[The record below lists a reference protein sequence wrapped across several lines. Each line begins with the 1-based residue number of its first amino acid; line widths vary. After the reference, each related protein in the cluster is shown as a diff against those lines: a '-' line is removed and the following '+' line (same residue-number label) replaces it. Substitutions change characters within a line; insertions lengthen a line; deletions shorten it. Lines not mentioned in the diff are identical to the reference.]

1 MLAGA
6 SALRVPGAG
15 HDSRKFAKGRGAA
28 EGPMAYSHYE
38 RLSALDATFLEVE
51 SPSVHMHVGCV
62 AIVAGDALGEPAA
75 GLDIE
80 RIRALA
86 EPALHRH
93 PRFRQRLAEIPGF
106 RHPVWVD
113 DPSFRLDYHLRH
125 TALPEPGSER
135 QLKRLAGRIFSQKL
149 DRHRPLWELW
159 LVEGLTGGR
168 FAVISKIHHCMVD
181 GIAGAGLLAAFMTP
195 AGPGAAA
202 PPRWIPRPAPSG
214 LELLRDELGRRFAL
228 PARAASAGVRWLR
241 EPLHAAEEARTS
253 LAAVA
258 HLLQA
263 GASSA
268 SSTPL
273 NDDIGPY
280 RRFDWLRTD
289 LATVRE
295 ARERLGGTVND
306 VVLAVVAGAMR
317 RFLRRRGLA
326 VDALDF
332 RAMVPMSVRRRDQ
345 RAQLGNRVVSLAAR
359 LPVDEPERAERFRR
373 VVAETERV
381 KASDLAAGGEL
392 LEGLSDALL
401 AGLMPGLSR
410 LAARARAF
418 NLIVTN
424 VPGPQVPLELLGARL
439 EAIYP
444 LVPLFSN
451 QALGIALFS
460 YDGALFWGFAADWDA
475 VPDLHELVAFVREE
489 LEAIAKLAAAAR

>member
-1 MLAGA
+1 
-6 SALRVPGAG
+6 
-15 HDSRKFAKGRGAA
+15 
-28 EGPMAYSHYE
+28 MAYSHYE
-38 RLSALDATFLEVE
+38 RLSALDATFLEIE

-62 AIVAGDALGEPAA
+62 AIVSGDARDGSA
-75 GLDIE
+75 GPLDID

-159 LVEGLTGGR
+159 FVEGLAGGR

-181 GIAGAGLLAAFMTP
+181 GIAGAGLLAAFM
-195 AGPGAAA
+195 A
-202 PPRWIPRPAPSG
+202 PEGQAVTSAPRWIPRPAPSG
-214 LELLRDELGRRFAL
+214 RQLFGDEIGRRLAL
-228 PARAASAGVRWLR
+228 PARVASAGMRLVR
-241 EPLHAAEEARTS
+241 EPLHAVAEARDS
-253 LAAVA
+253 LAAVT
-258 HLLQA
+258 HLFQA

-273 NDDIGPY
+273 NDEIGPY

-289 LATVRE
+289 LATVKE

-345 RAQLGNRVVSLAAR
+345 RAKLGNRVVTLAAR

-373 VVAETERV
+373 VVEETERV

-392 LEGLSDALL
+392 LEGLSDAVLT
-401 AGLMPGLSR
+401 GLMPGLSR
-410 LAARARAF
+410 LAARVRAF
-418 NLIVTN
+418 NLVVTN

-460 YDGALFWGFAADWDA
+460 YDGALFWGFSADWDA
-475 VPDLHELVAFVREE
+475 VPDLHELVDFVREE
-489 LEAIAKLAAAAR
+489 LEAVAKLTGAA

>member
-1 MLAGA
+1 
-6 SALRVPGAG
+6 
-15 HDSRKFAKGRGAA
+15 
-28 EGPMAYSHYE
+28 MAYSHYE
-38 RLSALDATFLEVE
+38 RLSALDATFLELE

-62 AIVAGDALGEPAA
+62 AIVSGGELGAPGA

-80 RIRALA
+80 RIRTLA
-86 EPALHRH
+86 EPALHRQ

-159 LVEGLTGGR
+159 FVEGLEGGR
-168 FAVISKIHHCMVD
+168 FAVISKLHHCMVD
-181 GIAGAGLLAAFMTP
+181 GIASAGLLAAFMSPEAEATGP
-195 AGPGAAA
+195 AHTM
-202 PPRWIPRPAPSG
+202 RWIPRPPPTPGRMLAN
-214 LELLRDELGRRFAL
+214 ELGRRLAL
-228 PARAASAGVRWLR
+228 PLRAASAGLRLAR
-241 EPLHAAEEARTS
+241 EPRRAVADARGA

-263 GASSA
+263 GAASA

-280 RRFDWLRTD
+280 RRFDWARTD
-289 LATVRE
+289 LAAVKEVR
-295 ARERLGGTVND
+295 ARLGGTLND

-317 RFLRRRGLA
+317 RFLHRRGLR
-326 VDALDF
+326 VDELDF
-332 RAMVPMSVRRRDQ
+332 RAMVPMSVRRSEQ
-345 RAQLGNRVVSLAAR
+345 HEKLGNRVVSLAAR
-359 LPVDEPERAERFRR
+359 LPVDEPDRAERFRR
-373 VVAETERV
+373 VVEETRRV
-381 KASDLAAGGEL
+381 KSSDLAEGGEL
-392 LEGLSDALL
+392 LEGLSDAALTS
-401 AGLMPGLSR
+401 LMPGLSR

-418 NLIVTN
+418 NLVVTN
-424 VPGPQVPLELLGARL
+424 VPGPQVPLELLGARV

-475 VPDLHELVAFVREE
+475 VPDLHELVGFVQDE
-489 LEAIAKLAAAAR
+489 LEAITKHAGAPR